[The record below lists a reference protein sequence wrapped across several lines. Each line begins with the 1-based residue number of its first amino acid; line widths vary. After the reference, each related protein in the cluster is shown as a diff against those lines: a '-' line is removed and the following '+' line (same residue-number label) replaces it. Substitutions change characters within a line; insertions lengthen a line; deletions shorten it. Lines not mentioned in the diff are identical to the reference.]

1 MAELWHCCG
10 YDLTLIFKDC
20 SLSFAKT
27 LETPTMSSDN
37 KKPPNTSR
45 RRFLGQALTAA
56 GTAIVAPK
64 VLDNT
69 NAANAQQSSVNPNSS
84 IQGETPV
91 TLTINGQTQTV
102 RIEPRVTLLDVLREK
117 LGLTG
122 TKKGCDHGQCGACTV
137 LVDGD
142 RVYSCLSLAIMQ
154 EGRSI
159 TTIEGLAKG
168 EQLHPVQA
176 AFIENDGFQCGYCTP
191 GQICASVALLNEVNR
206 GCASAVTADLTR
218 PPQLATLSEAEIKER
233 LSGNLCR
240 CSAYNGIVA
249 SVQQAAGQTPPSP
262 AATMLIEEVAG

>member
-1 MAELWHCCG
+1 M
-10 YDLTLIFKDC
+10 
-20 SLSFAKT
+20 SLESRK
-27 LETPTMSSDN
+27 LLG
-37 KKPPNTSR
+37 TSR

-64 VLDNT
+64 VLEHAD
-69 NAANAQQSSVNPNSS
+69 AQPSSLDRHSP

-91 TLTINGQTQTV
+91 RLTINGHPHTI
-102 RIEPRVTLLDVLREK
+102 RIEPRVTLLDVLREQ
-117 LGLTG
+117 LALTG

-142 RVYSCLSLAIMQ
+142 RIYACLALAIMQ
-154 EGRSI
+154 EGRAI
-159 TTIEGLAKG
+159 TTIEGLARG

-176 AFIENDGFQCGYCTP
+176 AFIEQDGFQCGYCTP
-191 GQICASVALLNEVNR
+191 GQICASVALLSEVSR

-218 PPQLATLSEAEIKER
+218 PPQLPTLSGAEIKER

-249 SVQQAAGQTPPSP
+249 AVQQAAGQTPPPS
-262 AATMLIEEVAG
+262 AATILVQEG